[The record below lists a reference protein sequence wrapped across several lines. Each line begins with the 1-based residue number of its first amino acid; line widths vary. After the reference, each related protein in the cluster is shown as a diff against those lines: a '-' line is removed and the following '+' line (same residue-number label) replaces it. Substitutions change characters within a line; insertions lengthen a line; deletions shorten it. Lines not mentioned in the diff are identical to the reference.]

1 MKFVRLLHRKKRW
14 SRWFAQKNPPP
25 LERRWLLEAGRSRET
40 QSLETEEKARVKED
54 VQGPGTIII
63 CYVSVAGK
71 PIIWSRIVGNWRI
84 KKRGTVQTSPRI
96 N

>member
-1 MKFVRLLHRKKRW
+1 
-14 SRWFAQKNPPP
+14 

-71 PIIWSRIVGNWRI
+71 PII
-84 KKRGTVQTSPRI
+84 
-96 N
+96 